1 MSSYP
6 GQSTLI
12 NVTAYDELNH
22 LTAAVFQID
31 SVESNSSKV
40 YHKYVVMCMIDE
52 WYGTDMQQTSKH

>member
-1 MSSYP
+1 M
-6 GQSTLI
+6 
-12 NVTAYDELNH
+12 TAYDELNH